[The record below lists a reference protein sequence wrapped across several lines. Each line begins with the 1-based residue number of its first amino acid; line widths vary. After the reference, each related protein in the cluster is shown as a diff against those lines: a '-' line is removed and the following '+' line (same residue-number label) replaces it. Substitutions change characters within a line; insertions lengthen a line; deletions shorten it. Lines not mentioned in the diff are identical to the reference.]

1 MGGGWQFSAWGRMED
16 GCRSEKTSTSV
27 KGFRQ
32 KKKSSEVGVYGTV
45 AIPLKATQEFMK
57 AHEHSCSG

>member
-1 MGGGWQFSAWGRMED
+1 MED

-57 AHEHSCSG
+57 AHEHSRSG